1 MCLDL
6 TETNKQSNYTLM
18 TLDVFGVVALSD
30 LLDLLCFQNVSY
42 CLSLPAGVIID
53 DMQPVVVLNKLDF
66 NW

>member
-1 MCLDL
+1 
-6 TETNKQSNYTLM
+6 M

-30 LLDLLCFQNVSY
+30 LLDLLCFQNASY
-42 CLSLPAGVIID
+42 CLSLPDGVIID